1 MPVSGFGTQ
10 PRAAGRV
17 LSADAA
23 DTFLHHPYA
32 ADALRLRRWHDRTK
46 IAGCP
51 TPDLSHCLAL
61 ESHLSKAA

>member
-1 MPVSGFGTQ
+1 M
-10 PRAAGRV
+10 

-46 IAGCP
+46 VAGCP
-51 TPDLSHCLAL
+51 TSDLSHCLAL
-61 ESHLSKAA
+61 AAHLSKAA

>member
-1 MPVSGFGTQ
+1 MLQGG
-10 PRAAGRV
+10 V

-23 DTFLHHPYA
+23 DAFLHRPYT

-61 ESHLSKAA
+61 AAHLSKAA